1 MPVPRLYGCK
11 AMGNIQF
18 TFPMNGYNR
27 AIFWNVNFA
36 DSLANHPRVRRL
48 GNHMTGVIGALF
60 KSQIRIEGF
69 RVVARRHNNF
79 HEKA

>member
-1 MPVPRLYGCK
+1 
-11 AMGNIQF
+11 MGNIQLM
-18 TFPMNGYNR
+18 FPRNRYNR

-36 DSLANHPRVRRL
+36 DSLANHPQVRRL
-48 GNHMTGVIGALF
+48 GKHMTGVIGALF

-69 RVVARRHNNF
+69 RVVARRHNQF